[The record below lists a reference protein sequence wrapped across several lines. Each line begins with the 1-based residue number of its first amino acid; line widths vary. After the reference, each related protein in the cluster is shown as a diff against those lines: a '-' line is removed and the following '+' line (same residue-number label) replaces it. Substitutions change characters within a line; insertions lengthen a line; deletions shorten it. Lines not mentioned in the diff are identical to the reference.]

1 MTHSALSRRSFGISS
16 GTLRIST
23 ITLPAFLMRLFSSF
37 WADAGRPTKRITTIN
52 EKIPFTDVLLL
63 LRFWVFYAVISGDV
77 RHTPTRQRI
86 SCQWASVMVLDNPIH
101 LRAGNGFF

>member
-52 EKIPFTDVLLL
+52 EKILFIDVLLYYV
-63 LRFWVFYAVISGDV
+63 FWFFMLPSAGTFV
-77 RHTPTRQRI
+77 TRRRVNAFRI
-86 SCQWASVMVLDNPIH
+86 
-101 LRAGNGFF
+101 NGLPK